1 MSWSKCLG
9 TVRGDGGVGYNINK
23 INDWQEVDEAVL
35 KDLKKDEREEHERIR
50 SLFGSVDDRYEEEM
64 M

>member
-9 TVRGDGGVGYNINK
+9 KVRGEGSVGYNINK
-23 INDWQEVDEAVL
+23 LNDWQEVDDAAL
-35 KDLKKDEREEHERIR
+35 KDLKKDEREEHEQIR
-50 SLFGSVDDRYEEEM
+50 SMFGSVEDRYEEEM